1 MKESFH
7 CGLTDKQIFETKTV
21 GVGDDVI
28 LTCPRKALGS
38 LFWFRLGSGNVPE
51 VLGKTFHF
59 RNVDHHIRIETKPGT
74 VVLYINKAQ
83 QSDSAV
89 YYCMEIQQQNVAFL
103 KGTNLRVEGPE
114 PAIATVPPSD
124 PVLPGDPVTLQCSVL
139 SDSDKKTCSGDF
151 TVSCFR
157 AGSDEDGDVCK
168 IRPKAQSTQKCVP
181 LSNTITSSEF
191 FFCPVATCGEILFGN
206 GTKLN
211 SEGIS
216 LITIAFFMCC
226 MKACDGFNDPAI
238 TGQQN
243 QHLFNFQVYTPS
255 RSLRSTNKRRLIQP
269 PQQGLRLI
277 ARLFSSV
284 VPLWWN

>member
-1 MKESFH
+1 MFIFS
-7 CGLTDKQIFETKTV
+7 IFETKTV

-89 YYCMEIQQQNVAFL
+89 YYLLCKTYRNLSFEKNNVTAWDFYF
-103 KGTNLRVEGPE
+103 NFSGPE

-211 SEGIS
+211 INNWGYHRSNTILFFLCVALGIS

-226 MKACDGFNDPAI
+226 MKACDGFN
-238 TGQQN
+238 G
-243 QHLFNFQVYTPS
+243 
-255 RSLRSTNKRRLIQP
+255 K
-269 PQQGLRLI
+269 
-277 ARLFSSV
+277 
-284 VPLWWN
+284 